1 MSDGFKL
8 FSGLF
13 RIKYIFMAAFA
24 IHLIILKMPK
34 NLGFSADK
42 YVSFLN
48 ERPLQLKI
56 KHIHRWVPIVNARID
71 KKYKTVK
78 L

>member
-1 MSDGFKL
+1 MSDGFKF

-13 RIKYIFMAAFA
+13 RITYIFMAAFA
-24 IHLIILKMPK
+24 IHLLILKMPK

-56 KHIHRWVPIVNARID
+56 NID
-71 KKYKTVK
+71 FKRYSSFGTDS
-78 L
+78 